1 MEIFQL
7 HSQREISHRSPISVW
22 GPLQRSRLRQSG
34 KSLSAIF
41 WSKRDE
47 HLESTSFLRTTQ
59 PFEMCSYRLQDN
71 ISMMNVANVPC
82 WEFLLQV
89 FMFSFSRYVPK
100 GECQSK
106 IVIFLF
112 LFYLVESSPGGER
125 KCTHLFCKLYPQIVT
140 RARAHHTL
148 HRKRKKKKMEGRI
161 ILCPQ
166 TLNMSI

>member
-1 MEIFQL
+1 MRMIHILHRIFQFRC
-7 HSQREISHRSPISVW
+7 QRDQPRKPNFCAGATSKK
-22 GPLQRSRLRQSG
+22 RQSG
-34 KSLSAIF
+34 KSLPAMF
-41 WSKRDE
+41 WSKKDE

-125 KCTHLFCKLYPQIVT
+125 KCTHLFCKLYSQIVIGPPQST
-140 RARAHHTL
+140 RCRE
-148 HRKRKKKKMEGRI
+148 RKIGI
-161 ILCPQ
+161 G
-166 TLNMSI
+166 